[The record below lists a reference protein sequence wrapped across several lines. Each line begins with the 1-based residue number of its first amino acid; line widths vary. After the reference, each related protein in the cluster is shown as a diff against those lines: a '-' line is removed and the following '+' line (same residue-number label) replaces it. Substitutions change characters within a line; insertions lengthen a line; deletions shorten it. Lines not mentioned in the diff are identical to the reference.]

1 MMAKTPGDPPAPR
14 SPVLTAAASLALAGF
29 SIGLFQLD
37 SAVGLASERLGEPL
51 AVAGTAVLR
60 AAVADGDGVAVDL
73 SVADA
78 AGAVGAE
85 KVAGAA
91 GAGAAG
97 GLAGATGGAGAEDGA
112 GAGDFFAGGVFEG
125 SVVGAGVGEPDGQCC
140 VGRHNGSACAAPAAP
155 AAAAKA
161 SAVAASPGTSV
172 VRRKWVRIMDHLC
185 SCAGQSRTES
195 CPGYPPTGRRGV
207 ANPSLPALRRQCD
220 LQLAHFAPAHDVA
233 PARNEVGADPAE

>member
-1 MMAKTPGDPPAPR
+1 MMAKTPEDPPVPR
-14 SPVLTAAASLALAGF
+14 SPVLTAAAWLALAGF

-60 AAVADGDGVAVDL
+60 AAVSDGDGVAVDL
-73 SVADA
+73 SAAGA

-85 KVAGAA
+85 TVVGAA

-97 GLAGATGGAGAEDGA
+97 GLAGAAGGAGAGA
-112 GAGDFFAGGVFEG
+112 GAFFAGGVFEG

-140 VGRHNGSACAAPAAP
+140 VGRHNGPACAAPAAP

-172 VRRKWVRIMDHLC
+172 VRRKWVRIMDYLC

-195 CPGYPPTGRRGV
+195 CPGYLPTGRRGV
-207 ANPSLPALRRQCD
+207 ANPSLPALRRQGD
-220 LQLAHFAPAHDVA
+220 LQFAHFAPAHDVA
-233 PARNEVGADPAE
+233 AARNEVGADPAE